1 MTVARFLS
9 QPIGRIIRAVVGL
22 VLITLAFF
30 VMGGTPGIVVAII
43 GIVVGLVGLVLIAAG
58 VFDFCVLGPFVGG
71 YFDGRKNRES
81 VPPRTRGRTRGGAA
95 QH

>member
-1 MTVARFLS
+1 MTYARFMS
-9 QPIGRIIRAVVGL
+9 RPIGRIIKAVLGL
-22 VLITLAFF
+22 VLIALAFF
-30 VMGGTPGIVVAII
+30 VLGGTPGIVVAII

-81 VPPRTRGRTRGGAA
+81 VPPGTRGRTRGGAA

>member
-1 MTVARFLS
+1 MTFSRFMS
-9 QPIGRIIRAVVGL
+9 QPVGRIIRAVLGL
-22 VLITLAFF
+22 VLIALAFF

-81 VPPRTRGRTRGGAA
+81 VPPRTRGGAA